1 MGTLIK
7 KTYARHIP
15 NDAERFQEGD
25 KEYARWKARGGRTI
39 TAEIQV
45 REDCSEYVI
54 TKSGVYMAEYR
65 DGSGKLV
72 VVSTGCKDRG
82 AAMAVLAKLE
92 RRAEKVRSGVVTM
105 AEDRASDWLDVPLNE
120 MLEDYS
126 AHLKAKGVSKRQVP
140 DRKQQLNK
148 IFTECG
154 FGTLRDIDRTAF
166 ERWIN
171 LQAEH
176 DMGAARRNVYH
187 SAIVAFCNWA
197 VSAQRL
203 LANPLINM
211 KKASEQADRRHV
223 RRAFT
228 PEELQ
233 QLITAAIQRPLA
245 NAMTVQNGDDKG
257 KPLARVS
264 DEQREWL
271 ISVGRE
277 HAMIYKTLV
286 GTGLR
291 RGELAAITVGDVC
304 FDKVKPFISLG
315 AAHEKSRRGA
325 CIWLNNSLA
334 KDIADHLDLRLKALR
349 KHADLTGKP
358 IPCRLPLNTPLFDVP
373 KTLSRVLDKDMEY
386 AGIQKTDERGRVLD
400 VHAFRMTFCSNM
412 AAVGIPLQTAQV
424 AMRHSDPK
432 LTANVY
438 TDIDLLDVR
447 SAMNSLPEL
456 SMNDIDKQNE
466 LSTEEGGSVSE

>member
-1 MGTLIK
+1 MGTIYK
-7 KTYARHIP
+7 KVYTRP
-15 NDAERFQEGD
+15 VPKKAERFSQEG
-25 KEYARWKARGGRTI
+25 KQYARWKARGGKTV
-39 TAEIQV
+39 TAEIQA
-45 REDCSEYVI
+45 REDGVEYLTI
-54 TKSGVYMAEYR
+54 KSSTYMAEYR
-65 DGSGKLV
+65 NGSGKLV
-72 VVSTGCKDRG
+72 VASTGCKDKDT
-82 AAMAVLAKLE
+82 AMAELTKLE
-92 RRAEKVRSGVVTM
+92 RRAEKVKVGIVS
-105 AEDRASDWLDVPLNE
+105 ASEDRASDWLDVPLAD
-120 MLEDYS
+120 LIEDYA

-148 IFTECG
+148 IFSECG
-154 FGTLRDIDRTAF
+154 FRTLRDIDRTAF

-176 DMGAARRNVYH
+176 DMGAARRNVYQ

-228 PEELQ
+228 NEELQ

-245 NAMTVQNGDDKG
+245 NAMTVQHGDDKG

-304 FDKVKPFISLG
+304 FDKAKPFILLG

-334 KDIADHLDLRLKALR
+334 QDIADHLDLRLKALR

-373 KTLSRVLDKDMEY
+373 VNLSRVLDKDMEY

-400 VHAFRMTFCSNM
+400 VHAFRMTFCTNM
-412 AAVGIPLQTAQV
+412 AAAGIPLQTAQV

-432 LTANVY
+432 LTANIY

-447 SAMNSLPEL
+447 GAMNSLPEL
-456 SMNDIDKQNE
+456 SMDEIEKQDE
-466 LSTEEGGSVSE
+466 SATEKGETVHD